1 MYCRK
6 CGNKISAEVKFCP
19 KCGCKIEESNLAPK
33 IDIKKRNVE
42 ENSKKEK
49 LNQKANE
56 TETQEEVY
64 KKVTTIDKKKEHP
77 INKQYKSPNNVRKN
91 KLLSKISC
99 IIILIA
105 LIVIGV
111 VFRNDIKYLYYKS
124 KYNKSVDLEIK
135 QDYAEKA
142 FESKKNKVTKKMM
155 SDSLVALSESNS
167 DYAEER
173 LNEIKEKITS
183 NDYKEL
189 ASVIKANEVS
199 KLCKKS
205 DYEEAFKKLSEI
217 NNLGQDIRK
226 NKNYDEIMLNIC
238 AKLTDN
244 SVKSSK
250 NLLLE
255 EDNIYYGNLGT
266 NNDFDYIVE
275 AKSSDS
281 TYNSKVAINLY
292 SYNSDSGK
300 YESVDIKNFY
310 KAYGAEIKGEY
321 VCDKVDDKDK
331 KGLYIYYQESDSS
344 SYTTYKV
351 ISVIKVGD
359 DNKLSTIATIK
370 GNKGTDCDDFN
381 NDGIYEVFSES
392 TNEGGWYKVS
402 WNGETPQKIANEN
415 GEKATDSK
423 TTGKGSTTTN
433 LKTSDYIF
441 SDSNTR
447 YLSDYDLQGLDKN
460 TLALARNEIFAR
472 HGYKFTQEPFVTY
485 FNNKTWYTP
494 NANFTGDDS
503 ELNKYE
509 IANYKKI
516 QEWEAK

>member
-1 MYCRK
+1 
-6 CGNKISAEVKFCP
+6 
-19 KCGCKIEESNLAPK
+19 
-33 IDIKKRNVE
+33 
-42 ENSKKEK
+42 
-49 LNQKANE
+49 
-56 TETQEEVY
+56 
-64 KKVTTIDKKKEHP
+64 
-77 INKQYKSPNNVRKN
+77 
-91 KLLSKISC
+91 
-99 IIILIA
+99 
-105 LIVIGV
+105 
-111 VFRNDIKYLYYKS
+111 
-124 KYNKSVDLEIK
+124 
-135 QDYAEKA
+135 
-142 FESKKNKVTKKMM
+142 
-155 SDSLVALSESNS
+155 
-167 DYAEER
+167 
-173 LNEIKEKITS
+173 
-183 NDYKEL
+183 
-189 ASVIKANEVS
+189 
-199 KLCKKS
+199 
-205 DYEEAFKKLSEI
+205 
-217 NNLGQDIRK
+217 
-226 NKNYDEIMLNIC
+226 MLNIC
-238 AKLTDN
+238 ANLTDN
-244 SVKSSK
+244 SVQSSK
-250 NLLLE
+250 NLLIK

-266 NNDFDYIVE
+266 NNDFDYIIE
-275 AKSSDS
+275 IKNSDS

-300 YESVDIKNFY
+300 YENVDTKNFY
-310 KAYGAEIKGEY
+310 KAYSGEIKGEY

-331 KGLYIYYQESDSS
+331 EGLYIYYQESDSS
-344 SYTTYKV
+344 AYTTYKV
-351 ISVIKVGD
+351 ISVIKISD

-370 GNKGTDCDDFN
+370 GNRGADCDDFN

-415 GEKATDSK
+415 GEKATASK

-494 NANFTGDDS
+494 NANFIGDDS

>member
-1 MYCRK
+1 MYCGK
-6 CGNKISAEVKFCP
+6 CGNEISEKAKFCP
-19 KCGCKIEESNLAPK
+19 KCGYKIEENNSEPK
-33 IDIKKRNVE
+33 IEIKKRKVE
-42 ENSKKEK
+42 ESSKKQN
-49 LNQKANE
+49 LNQKENK
-56 TETQEEVY
+56 TETQEE
-64 KKVTTIDKKKEHP
+64 KKVTPSDKKKGQP
-77 INKQYKSPNNVRKN
+77 INKQYKESNSAK
-91 KLLSKISC
+91 KKKIISKISC

-105 LIVIGV
+105 LIVLGV

-135 QDYAEKA
+135 QNYAEKA
-142 FESKKNKVTKKMM
+142 FESKKNNITKKML
-155 SDSLVALSESNS
+155 SDSLVALSESDSN
-167 DYAEER
+167 YAEER

-189 ASVIKANEVS
+189 ASVIKDNEVS

-217 NNLGQDIRK
+217 NNLGQDIRE

-238 AKLTDN
+238 ANLTDN
-244 SVKSSK
+244 SVQSSK
-250 NLLLE
+250 NLLIK

-266 NNDFDYIVE
+266 NNDFDYIIE
-275 AKSSDS
+275 IKNSDS

-300 YESVDIKNFY
+300 YENVDTKNFY
-310 KAYGAEIKGEY
+310 KAYSGEIKGEY

-331 KGLYIYYQESDSS
+331 EGLYIYYQESDSS
-344 SYTTYKV
+344 AYTTYKV
-351 ISVIKVGD
+351 ISVIKISD

-370 GNKGTDCDDFN
+370 GNRGADCDDFN

-415 GEKATDSK
+415 GEKATASK

-494 NANFTGDDS
+494 NANFIGDDS